1 MFWTINSYSKMEEH
15 INTLRQLTRSYA
27 TYDNELRGL
36 NNRVYEL
43 RDARKGVEQKMI
55 EILKQDDFKNFDKLK
70 NQEDG
75 SIIRIQRPQTWNK
88 PWSISQKELKTM
100 LEGYFDS
107 TKNSNST
114 DCLDY
119 ILKTK
124 KASLVADEFAITRTV
139 AE

>member
-1 MFWTINSYSKMEEH
+1 MQDQMNI
-15 INTLRQLTRSYA
+15 LRVLTRNYA

-43 RDARKGVEQKMI
+43 RDARKGVEQKMV

-75 SIIRIQRPQTWNK
+75 SVIRIQRPQTWNK
-88 PWSISQKELKTM
+88 PWGISQKELKTM
-100 LEGYFDS
+100 LDDYFDS
-107 TKNSNST
+107 TKNSNSA
-114 DCLDY
+114 DCFSY
-119 ILKTK
+119 IMTNK
-124 KASLVADEFAITRTV
+124 KANLVSDEFAITRTI

>member
-1 MFWTINSYSKMEEH
+1 MEDH
-15 INTLRQLTRSYA
+15 INTLRQLTRNYA
-27 TYDNELRGL
+27 AYDNELRGL

-43 RDARKGVEQKMI
+43 RDARKGIEQKMI

-75 SIIRIQRPQTWNK
+75 SVIRIQRPQTWNK

-107 TKNSNST
+107 TKNSNSA
-114 DCLDY
+114 DCFSY
-119 ILKTK
+119 IMTNK
-124 KASLVADEFAITRTV
+124 KANLVSDEFAITRTI

>member
-1 MFWTINSYSKMEEH
+1 MEAKVAA
-15 INTLRQLTRSYA
+15 LRQLTRNYA

-43 RDARKGVEQKMI
+43 RDARKGVEQQMV
-55 EILKQDDFKNFDKLK
+55 EILKDDEFKNFDKLK

-75 SIIRIQRPQTWNK
+75 SIIRIQRPQMWSK

-100 LEGYFDS
+100 LETYFDS
-107 TKNSNST
+107 TTNSNST
-114 DCLDY
+114 DCFNY
-119 ILKTK
+119 ILTK
-124 KASLVADEFAITRTV
+124 KKTSLVADEFAITRTV